1 MDTGSANPQTQD
13 SVGFRPCCPPVVGM
27 EWTALEADQHLDEEE
42 SLMTVAE
49 MEAFMA
55 NLECSDCLD
64 ESPPLFSLPPPP
76 PPPWLDT
83 LPGCYG
89 TGNCADLPAVTKT
102 SVVLLDPGQRQE
114 EIARMLSG
122 AQVTPEARAQADRL
136 LEGV

>member
-1 MDTGSANPQTQD
+1 
-13 SVGFRPCCPPVVGM
+13 M

-89 TGNCADLPAVTKT
+89 TGNCADLPVVTKT
-102 SVVLLDPGQRQE
+102 SVEVNVQDLVQTVAVIVVSSLVIVLTVLLGTAMLVRKWKASRKEKRQ
-114 EIARMLSG
+114 
-122 AQVTPEARAQADRL
+122 TKY
-136 LEGV
+136 